1 MGRPL
6 KNTEEQ
12 LDRLGV
18 SVSMS
23 GQILELL
30 NGCTERDAVLG
41 ACAALPADRLSD
53 DDEALIFFTLA
64 VQGSHAR
71 RVLTSDPNAL
81 SEIASRSDRSF
92 DTASLSATLRSK
104 MKTAVDDD
112 AALAVLRRFKQIE
125 SLRIFLREVE
135 DIANVRE
142 TTQEIAA
149 LAESCLTVAIH
160 EIARRRYVPEFADL
174 ICVLGMGKLGGR
186 ELNFSSDVD
195 LIFIAADEAFPQM
208 SKIESFAKD
217 LVSWFDLNTDDGY
230 VFRVDLRLRPEGS
243 AGALVP
249 TVSTARSYYEA
260 WGRTWERS
268 ALIKARPVGGNH
280 ALGEAL
286 LQELEPFLYRKY
298 LDYSAID
305 ELRTMK
311 DMIQRNAEASAL
323 VGFEEAQE
331 SKETPIQAPI
341 RNRLQARM
349 QMLGAPT
356 IRKAAP
362 KPPAPIIHIRD
373 ASGVLGWDVKIGIGG
388 IREVEFFV
396 QALQLVHCGTRPG
409 LRVKNTLEAL
419 DRLLFAGLINHDDN
433 ARLSDAYAF
442 FRAVEHRIQ
451 MEQDRQGH
459 RIPSRDDRFENLA
472 WRMSL
477 TPAELR
483 TKLLAHRLDVRT
495 MFDRLFTDSEQK
507 PEKPTVGR
515 APIEDIDAVLA
526 VQNDAI
532 DTPEIHAI
540 LGRLGFERPRQVAG
554 QLMIL
559 RQKAHGPF
567 SERALGQAR
576 DFAKYLFTSCAG
588 APNPDQAF
596 SLLTRF
602 IAVVGDRQGYYRM
615 LAEHPH
621 AARLLVH
628 VFGSSP
634 YLGAALLREPA
645 IVERLLGTGTVAV
658 LRSRSEMLRDVH
670 ERLVKIEDPDHR
682 IGIIRRF
689 HQEETLRIGLHDY
702 GGAATIVQTHEQLA
716 NLAEVVIQ
724 ASLEEVYEP
733 LRSKKRRA
741 DYLLPP
747 IQEIPFCVVAL
758 GKLGG
763 RELSFGSDL
772 DLLFIYEY
780 DRQWR
785 LDHSFF
791 AKIAQRLIRALSL
804 AGAGGKMY
812 EVDTRLRP
820 SGQQGALVVS
830 LEQFR
835 SYHEQSSALW
845 ERQALVRARPITGPV
860 SLCVEVDRIRHHEV
874 FERGLGPGGADELME
889 MLEKIRENLLA
900 PGGLDIKYSAGG
912 LVDIEFAVQAIQ
924 LRFGKESPAL
934 QSPRTHD
941 VLMALVVDK
950 HEFDVDFEQLLR
962 AYEQLRT
969 VESRLR
975 MADLRGISAL
985 PADAAQLNVLARRIG
1000 HVGADAGAF
1009 MLQELKELTNK
1020 TKISCRQIIQILH
1033 N

>member
-1 MGRPL
+1 M
-6 KNTEEQ
+6 NTIEQ
-12 LDRLGV
+12 QFERLGV
-18 SVSMS
+18 SVAQRGLIRESLIGFS
-23 GQILELL
+23 EI
-30 NGCTERDAVLG
+30 DALMGTCAKLPDNRLVLD
-41 ACAALPADRLSD
+41 AEAHVFFALA
-53 DDEALIFFTLA
+53 T
-64 VQGSHAR
+64 QGSHAR
-71 RVLTSDPNAL
+71 RVMVSDPNAI
-81 SEIASRSDRSF
+81 SEIARRSDRSF
-92 DTASLSATLRSK
+92 DTASLSATLRAK
-104 MKTAVDDD
+104 MALALDDD

-125 SLRIFLREVE
+125 SLRIFLREVQ
-135 DIANVRE
+135 DIANIRQ

-160 EIARRRYVPEFADL
+160 EIARRRYSPEFADL
-174 ICVLGMGKLGGR
+174 FCVLGMGKLGGR

-195 LIFIAADEAFPQM
+195 LIFIAADEAFPQI

-249 TVSTARSYYEA
+249 TVSTARSYYES

-286 LQELEPFLYRKY
+286 LQALEPFLYRKY

-311 DMIQRNAEASAL
+311 DMIQRNAEASSL
-323 VGFEEAQE
+323 IGFEQPSKNE
-331 SKETPIQAPI
+331 SELQAPI
-341 RNRLQARM
+341 RTRLQARM

-362 KPPAPIIHIRD
+362 APVPVPSTINFRD

-433 ARLSDAYAF
+433 ANLSDAYAF
-442 FRAVEHRIQ
+442 FRAVEHRVQ

-459 RIPSRDDRFENLA
+459 RIPSDEKHFEGLA

-477 TPAELR
+477 TSEDLR
-483 TKLLAHRLDVRT
+483 AKILAHRRDVRT
-495 MFDRLFTDSEQK
+495 MFDRLFTDSEQTPQK
-507 PEKPTVGR
+507 STVGR

-554 QLMIL
+554 QLLIL

-567 SERALGQAR
+567 SERSLGQAR

-602 IAVVGDRQGYYRM
+602 IALIGDRPGYYRM

-645 IVERLLGTGTVAV
+645 IVERLLGTGTVAI
-658 LRSRSEMLRDVH
+658 LRSRAEMLRDVH
-670 ERLVKIEDPDHR
+670 ARLGKIEDPEHR
-682 IGIIRRF
+682 MGVIRRF

-702 GGAATIVQTHEQLA
+702 GGAATTIQTHEQLS
-716 NLAEVVIQ
+716 NLAEVVIET
-724 ASLEEVYEP
+724 SLEEVYEP
-733 LRSKKRRA
+733 LRSRKRRA

-747 IQEIPFCVVAL
+747 IQEIPFSVVAL

-772 DLLFIYEY
+772 DVLFIYEY

-791 AKIAQRLIRALSL
+791 AKIAQRLIRALTF

-835 SYHEQSSALW
+835 SYHADSSALW
-845 ERQALVRARPITGPV
+845 ERQSLVRARPLTGPA
-860 SLCVEVDRIRHHEV
+860 SLCADICTIRDQEV
-874 FERGLGPGGADELME
+874 FERGLGPTGAEELSE
-889 MLEKIRENLLA
+889 MLEKIRTNLLA
-900 PGGLDIKYSAGG
+900 PGVVDIKYSPGG
-912 LVDIEFAVQAIQ
+912 LVDIEFAVQAMQ
-924 LRFGKESPAL
+924 LRFAKGSPDLRSTRTYDILSAL
-934 QSPRTHD
+934 
-941 VLMALVVDK
+941 AVDG
-950 HEFDVDFEQLLR
+950 HGTDVDFDQILR

-969 VESRLR
+969 IESRLR

-985 PADAAQLNVLARRIG
+985 PTDEGQLNVLARRVGHIG
-1000 HVGADAGAF
+1000 EEPGAF
-1009 MLQELKELTNK
+1009 MLQEIKDLTKK
-1020 TKISCRQIIQILH
+1020 TRDSCRQIMRNLH

>member
-1 MGRPL
+1 M

-18 SVSMS
+18 SEATS

-30 NGCTERDAVLG
+30 IGCTARDAVLG
-41 ACAALPADRLSD
+41 ACAALPDNRLVDDR
-53 DDEALIFFTLA
+53 EALVFFTLA
-64 VQGSHAR
+64 VQGSHSR
-71 RVLTSDPNAL
+71 RILTSDPNAL
-81 SEIASRSDRSF
+81 AEITRRSDRFF
-92 DTASLSATLRSK
+92 DTASLSATLREK

-125 SLRIFLREVE
+125 SLRIFLREVA

-142 TTQEIAA
+142 TTHEIAA
-149 LAESCLTVAIH
+149 LAESCLTVAIQ

-174 ICVLGMGKLGGR
+174 FCVLGMGKLGGR

-195 LIFIAADEAFPQM
+195 LIFVAADEAFPQM

-249 TVSTARSYYEA
+249 TVSTARAYYEA

-331 SKETPIQAPI
+331 SKEIPIQAPI
-341 RNRLQARM
+341 RSRLQARM

-356 IRKAAP
+356 IKKAAP
-362 KPPAPIIHIRD
+362 KPAPIIHIRD

-459 RIPSRDDRFENLA
+459 RIPSNDEHFENLA

-477 TPAELR
+477 TSASLR
-483 TKLLAHRLDVRT
+483 TKLLAHRLDVRM

-532 DTPEIHAI
+532 DTPAIHAI

-576 DFAKYLFTSCAG
+576 DFAKYLFTSCSG

-602 IAVVGDRQGYYRM
+602 IAVVGDRPGYYRM

-658 LRSRSEMLRDVH
+658 LRSRAEMLRDVH
-670 ERLVKIEDPDHR
+670 ERLGKIEDPDHR

-724 ASLEEVYEP
+724 SSLEEVYEP

-741 DYLLPP
+741 DHLLPP
-747 IQEIPFCVVAL
+747 IHEIPFCVVAL

-791 AKIAQRLIRALSL
+791 AKIAQRLIRALSS

-845 ERQALVRARPITGPV
+845 ERQALVRARPITGPAP
-860 SLCVEVDRIRHHEV
+860 LCAEVDTIRHHEV
-874 FERGLGPGGADELME
+874 FERGLGPGGAHELMD

-900 PGGLDIKYSAGG
+900 PGVLDIKYSPGG

-924 LRFGKESPAL
+924 LRLGEDSPAL
-934 QSPRTHD
+934 QSTRTHD
-941 VLMALVVDK
+941 ILTALVADK
-950 HEFDVDFEQLLR
+950 HGFDVDFEHLLR

-975 MADLRGISAL
+975 MAELRGISAL
-985 PADAAQLNVLARRIG
+985 PSDPTQLNVLARRVG
-1000 HVGADAGAF
+1000 HVGADAGTF
-1009 MLQELKELTNK
+1009 MLHELKDLTDK
-1020 TKISCRQIIQILH
+1020 TKISCRQIIQKLH